1 MSFYNPYFKR
11 KSTNGGDS
19 SNRCNTTTST
29 TTGSSNNHKKNDADP
44 FLSVIPEC
52 VVKPKSAR
60 LLKKYNGSQ
69 PRIFYR
75 GEPLLLSE
83 LKSVS
88 QWPVKNIEATP
99 TQKDPPPPPVAIK
112 KEDPDESAAQSDPG
126 CVLNVIKPEPV
137 ELSASSS
144 DWFET
149 PAFTGDTSYLTFHVY
164 EQTVF
169 CGHDV
174 AYGFLPYRYRKYM
187 CPTGAVVCMFGK
199 TEDGTDVCVNV
210 HGQSYYFYVD
220 VKGRNKEDTRETVD
234 TIMANLEKQASSCIC
249 TIKEVQRTSLLGF
262 TRKTETYMMLNFTNP
277 FVGKEV
283 ARSMRELDYQVFE
296 STVEPNTR
304 LIVDNRFSSFGWYRI
319 RSPYVRHGNKDSN
332 CALELDCGVSE
343 LEYLPDRVDWPNY
356 KCLSFDIEC
365 LSGASDDAFPDA
377 ANPDDLIIQ
386 ISCVCFDV
394 NQTRETRH
402 LFTLGPCDPIPGVHI
417 YECASEYE
425 LILGFLTFLR
435 AYGPN
440 FLTGYNI
447 NSFDIPY
454 VVGRCRFYNLQ
465 CGVFTKLRRGRFS
478 YFKGSESFLNRSTN
492 KVTVSGVVVVDM
504 YKVCMDKVSAP
515 NHKLD
520 TVVAVLLGER
530 KQDVSYKQIPVLF
543 RRDEA
548 GRAVVGAYCVHDSV
562 LVRGIFCKLLYHYEV
577 SAIARLSGISMNRVI
592 FDGQQIRI
600 FTSMLAA
607 ARRENLIIPTP
618 NDSAE
623 DNTYQGAT
631 VLAPKTSF
639 YNTPV
644 AVLDFASLYP
654 SIIQAYNLCY
664 STLVLDEEAL
674 AGVPEDDVISVSAS
688 TGRVHRFV
696 KAHVRRSVLAQLL
709 TAWLA
714 ERRAVREKLKVCS
727 DPLMKILLDKQQ
739 LALKLTCNAV
749 YGFTGTSKGMFPCL
763 AVAESVTAQGRK
775 LLSTTKDYICDTFND
790 WDALA
795 AVSPAAF
802 GDCRVDP
809 DGFQVDVVYGD
820 TDSVFV
826 AVFGLPDTDV
836 LCAALPDIAAHIT
849 RTLFPPP
856 IKLEVDKVFTKLL
869 LLCKKR
875 YVGVLYGENKL
886 SMKGI
891 DLVRRNVCEFVKNTT
906 LSVINSMFSDD
917 RIAEA
922 VQTLSRMTENDV
934 KQRGIPPGFFNL
946 VALITDARERLYE
959 NRVDMKDLLLS
970 ATLSQACD
978 KYKQT
983 NLPHLTVV
991 KKKLDRKEDVPNTGD
1006 RVFYVLVAHP
1016 DDRVPNYV
1024 IAEDPEYARNNNL
1037 EINYKKYFTALVS
1050 SITHS
1055 ISPIFPPFVTKH
1067 ERFLA
1072 ACIPRKT
1079 YPRPLP

>member
-11 KSTNGGDS
+11 KGTTTNGSGNSGNGNCRS
-19 SNRCNTTTST
+19 SGGKDGHN
-29 TTGSSNNHKKNDADP
+29 KKNEDGP

-52 VVKPKSAR
+52 VVKPKSVR
-60 LLKKYNGSQ
+60 LLKKYNSSE
-69 PRIFYR
+69 PRIFYK
-75 GEPLLLSE
+75 GDSLLLSE
-83 LKSVS
+83 LRSLS
-88 QWPVKNIEATP
+88 QWPVKNIDAAPPTP
-99 TQKDPPPPPVAIK
+99 AAIK
-112 KEDPDESAAQSDPG
+112 KEEPDESAAQSS
-126 CVLNVIKPEPV
+126 CCSVVNVIKSEPPEV
-137 ELSASSS
+137 SAASS

-149 PAFTGDTSYLTFHVY
+149 PAFTGDTGYLTFHVY

-174 AYGFLPYRYRKYM
+174 AYDFLPYRYRKYM

-199 TEDGTDVCVNV
+199 TEDGTDLCVNV

-220 VKGRNKEDTRETVD
+220 VKGRDKEGTRETVD
-234 TIMANLEKQASSCIC
+234 TIMANLEKQASSCVC

-262 TRKTETYMMLNFTNP
+262 TRKSETYMMLNFTNP

-283 ARSMRELDYQVFE
+283 ARSLRELDYQVFE

-319 RSPYVRHGNKDSN
+319 RSPYLRHTKKDSN
-332 CALELDCGVSE
+332 CALELDCTVGE

-386 ISCVCFDV
+386 ISCVCFDIDETV
-394 NQTRETRH
+394 ETRH
-402 LFTLGPCDPIPGVHI
+402 LFTLGPCDPIPGTHI

-454 VVGRCRFYNLQ
+454 IVGRCRFYNLQ

-478 YFKGSESFLNRSTN
+478 YFKGTESFMNRSTN

-520 TVVAVLLGER
+520 TVVDVLLGER

-543 RRDEA
+543 RRDDG
-548 GRAVVGAYCVHDSV
+548 GRGVVGAYCVHDSV

-607 ARRENLIIPTP
+607 ARRDNLIIPTP
-618 NDSAE
+618 NDSTE
-623 DNTYQGAT
+623 DTYQGAT
-631 VLAPKTSF
+631 VLEPKTSF

-664 STLVLDEEAL
+664 STLVLDEESL
-674 AGVPEDDVISVSAS
+674 AGVPEDDVISVSAN

-696 KAHVRRSVLAQLL
+696 KARVRRSILAQLL
-709 TAWLA
+709 TSWLA
-714 ERRAVREKLKVCS
+714 ERKAVREKLKSCS

-763 AVAESVTAQGRK
+763 AVAESVTAQGRQ
-775 LLSTTKDYICDTFND
+775 LLSTTRNYICDTFND

-795 AVSPAAF
+795 SVSPAL
-802 GDCRVDP
+802 GGCRVDP
-809 DGFQVDVVYGD
+809 DKFQVDVVYGD

-836 LCAALPDIAAHIT
+836 LYTALPDIASHIT

-856 IKLEVDKVFTKLL
+856 IKLEVDKVFIKLL

-891 DLVRRNVCEFVKNTT
+891 DLVRRNVCEFVKSTT

-917 RIAEA
+917 CIADS
-922 VQTLSRMTENDV
+922 VQTLSRMTENEV
-934 KQRGIPPGFFNL
+934 KQKGIPSGFFNL

-970 ATLSQACD
+970 ATLSQPCD

-1024 IAEDPEYARNNNL
+1024 IAEDPEYAQNNNL
-1037 EINYKKYFTALVS
+1037 EINYGKYFTALVS

-1055 ISPIFPPFVTKH
+1055 ISPIFPTFITKH